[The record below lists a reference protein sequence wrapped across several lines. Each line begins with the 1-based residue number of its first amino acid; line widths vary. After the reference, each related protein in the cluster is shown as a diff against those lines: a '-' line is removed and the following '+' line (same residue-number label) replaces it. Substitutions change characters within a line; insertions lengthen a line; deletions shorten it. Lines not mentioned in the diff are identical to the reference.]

1 MLGKFSFLKKVL
13 INFFLAVLGLR
24 CCEWAFL
31 WLGEQGLPCSRAAQA
46 SHRGGFSCCR
56 AQAPGCTGLSACG
69 SRALEHR
76 LNICGAQA
84 QLSHSIGNLP
94 RSGRSMQEIHVSC
107 IGGGFFVTQPPG
119 RPWEIFYLSRIKKGV
134 PVADELVCKV
144 AGNGHNRKV

>member
-84 QLSHSIGNLP
+84 
-94 RSGRSMQEIHVSC
+94 
-107 IGGGFFVTQPPG
+107 
-119 RPWEIFYLSRIKKGV
+119 
-134 PVADELVCKV
+134 
-144 AGNGHNRKV
+144 